1 LFAQTLDMF
10 AKNTYI
16 KFMNKIASNQN
27 VFTNNYNVC
36 EKVISNKYFNNSLGL
51 KGYELIPAFDGSAK
65 LNTLQTRFL
74 PNYSVVYFFHDLRGI
89 YYIGETKS
97 LSCRFE
103 QHLFKKENK
112 LLVQLISN
120 PIHEGFIS
128 WVRCVSYEERTNL
141 EKKLVKVFNPIAN
154 TILFKRSKI

>member
-1 LFAQTLDMF
+1 MFAQTLDMF

-74 PNYSVVYFFHDLRGI
+74 PNYSVVYF
-89 YYIGETKS
+89 
-97 LSCRFE
+97 
-103 QHLFKKENK
+103 
-112 LLVQLISN
+112 
-120 PIHEGFIS
+120 
-128 WVRCVSYEERTNL
+128 
-141 EKKLVKVFNPIAN
+141 
-154 TILFKRSKI
+154 

>member
-1 LFAQTLDMF
+1 
-10 AKNTYI
+10 
-16 KFMNKIASNQN
+16 MNKIANNQN

-36 EKVISNKYFNNSLGL
+36 EKVISNKYFNTSLGL

-128 WVRCVSYEERTNL
+128 WIRVDTYQNRIEL
-141 EKKLVKVFNPIAN
+141 EKRLIKFFQPTAN
-154 TILFKRSKI
+154 NILFKRSQ

>member
-1 LFAQTLDMF
+1 
-10 AKNTYI
+10 
-16 KFMNKIASNQN
+16 MNKIANNEN
-27 VFTNNYNVC
+27 VFTNKNNVC
-36 EKVISNKYFNNSLGL
+36 EKVITNNYLNSSSSL
-51 KGYELIPAFDGSAK
+51 KGYELIPAFDGGAK

-128 WVRCVSYEERTNL
+128 WVRCESYEERINL
-141 EKKLVKVFNPIAN
+141 EKKLVKIFKPAAN
-154 TILFKRSKI
+154 NILFKRSKI

>member
-1 LFAQTLDMF
+1 MF
-10 AKNTYI
+10 AKNIYI
-16 KFMNKIASNQN
+16 TNMNKIANNQN
-27 VFTNNYNVC
+27 VFTNKNNVC
-36 EKVISNKYFNNSLGL
+36 EKVITNNYLNTSSSL
-51 KGYELIPAFDGSAK
+51 KGYELIPAFDGGAK

-128 WVRCVSYEERTNL
+128 WVRCESYEERINL
-141 EKKLVKVFNPIAN
+141 EKKLVKIFKPAAN
-154 TILFKRSKI
+154 NILFKRSKI

>member
-1 LFAQTLDMF
+1 MFAQTLDMF
-10 AKNTYI
+10 AKNIYI
-16 KFMNKIASNQN
+16 TNMNKIANNQN
-27 VFTNNYNVC
+27 VFTNKNNVC
-36 EKVISNKYFNNSLGL
+36 EKVITNNYLNTSSSL
-51 KGYELIPAFDGSAK
+51 KGYELIPAFDGGAK

-128 WVRCVSYEERTNL
+128 WVRCESYEERINL
-141 EKKLVKVFNPIAN
+141 EKKLVKIFKPAAN
-154 TILFKRSKI
+154 NILFKRSKI